1 MTVEEFR
8 KTIREEREKGTSDED
23 ILSVFAAMY
32 CDGKIQR
39 GLLEMIAGELGWDFT
54 DKAKAMDDEEF
65 KDSLFEKSE
74 DEVEEGK
81 DPEEEKVDPFGDK
94 PPVAKKGEVKEEE
107 KSESEE
113 EEDDDDSERKEAE
126 RLFGMKFSKK

>member
-94 PPVAKKGEVKEEE
+94 PPVAKKEEE

-113 EEDDDDSERKEAE
+113 DDEDSERKEAE
-126 RLFGMKFSKK
+126 RLFGMKFPKK